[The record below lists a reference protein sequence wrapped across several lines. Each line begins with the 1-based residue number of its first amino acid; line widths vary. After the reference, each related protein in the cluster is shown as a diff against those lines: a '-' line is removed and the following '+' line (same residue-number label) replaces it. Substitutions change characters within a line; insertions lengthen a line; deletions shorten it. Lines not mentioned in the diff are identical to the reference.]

1 MGAQA
6 MYGCACLRE
15 YPKEILI
22 QIFVKPSV
30 ALTNSKLSLKKHSLV
45 KELWKYNQKVYPTT
59 IIMRLSYHETSI
71 PGHELL

>member
-6 MYGCACLRE
+6 MCGCAYLIE

-30 ALTNSKLSLKKHSLV
+30 ALTNSKLSLKQ
-45 KELWKYNQKVYPTT
+45 KESSQR
-59 IIMRLSYHETSI
+59 IMEV
-71 PGHELL
+71 

>member
-1 MGAQA
+1 MGVQA

-30 ALTNSKLSLKKHSLV
+30 ALTNSKLSLKKKQSS
-45 KELWKYNQKVYPTT
+45 QR
-59 IIMRLSYHETSI
+59 IMEV
-71 PGHELL
+71 